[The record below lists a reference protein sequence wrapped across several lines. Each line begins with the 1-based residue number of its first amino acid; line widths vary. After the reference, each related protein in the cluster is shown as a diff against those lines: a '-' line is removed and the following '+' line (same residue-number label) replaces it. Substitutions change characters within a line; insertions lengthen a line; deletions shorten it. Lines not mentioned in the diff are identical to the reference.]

1 MIYDLGFYNLSL
13 MKTYLK
19 PVIETIQVQSA
30 DCFMAT
36 AGSGDHGMHAPARE
50 KKLF

>member
-1 MIYDLGFYNLSL
+1 
-13 MKTYLK
+13 MKMYSK
-19 PVIETIQVQSA
+19 PEVETIQVQSA